1 MSTHSTSTHPWD
13 QITVEDLRRSG
24 GRKWSEFPDKIGAFV
39 AEMDFGTSPEV
50 AAAVQEAAGR
60 HHFGY
65 APSKAHADLADALA
79 GWVGRE
85 FSWDVDP
92 GAVVS
97 VGDVLSAFAAVIE
110 KFTAPG
116 TTVVLPTPAYM
127 PFLLIPPALGRRVVQ
142 VPMLQDEA
150 GAWSYDFDRI
160 EDVLA
165 QGPSLF
171 VLCNPHNPIGKVA
184 TRDELETIAR
194 LATTHGALV
203 FADEIHAGMVYD
215 GTHVPFA
222 SVSAEAAACSV
233 TSTSA
238 SKAWNL
244 PGLKCAQIIA
254 TNPEHAKVLKADEY
268 LLIGGAGLLGVVA
281 NTAAYNGDQSWRRD
295 LVAYLDGNRRAL
307 AEALRT
313 HLPEVVHH
321 SPAATYLAWFDC
333 APLGLDV
340 SPEEFFRE
348 QAGVALVAGTRCGSG
363 YEQYARINFATPRP
377 VLLDVMERMGRAI
390 SSRR

>member
-1 MSTHSTSTHPWD
+1 MSTHPWD
-13 QITVEDLRRSG
+13 QITVEDLRRNG

-50 AAAVQEAAGR
+50 AAAVQDAVGR

-85 FSWDVDP
+85 FDWQVDP
-92 GAVVS
+92 FAVVS

-110 KFTAPG
+110 KFTVPG
-116 TTVVLPTPAYM
+116 ATVVLPTPAYM

-142 VPMLQDEA
+142 VPMLETAA
-150 GAWSYDFDRI
+150 GHWSYDFNRI
-160 EDVLA
+160 EELFA
-165 QGPSLF
+165 EGPSLF

-184 TRDELETIAR
+184 SREELETIAR
-194 LATTHGALV
+194 LATQHGALV
-203 FADEIHAGMVYD
+203 FADEIHAGMVYE

-222 SVSAEAAACSV
+222 SISEEAAACSV

-244 PGLKCAQIIA
+244 PGLKCAQVIA
-254 TNPEHAKVLKADEY
+254 TNPEHAKALKADEY

-281 NTAAYNGDQSWRRD
+281 NTAAYNGDQTWRRE

-313 HLPEVVHH
+313 HAPEIVHH
-321 SPAATYLAWFDC
+321 SPAATYLAWMDC
-333 APLGLDV
+333 SGLDLPV
-340 SPEEFFRE
+340 SAEQFFRE
-348 QAGVALVAGTRCGSG
+348 EAGVALVAGSRCGTG

-377 VLLDVMERMGRAI
+377 VLLDAVERMGNALAA
-390 SSRR
+390 RR

>member
-1 MSTHSTSTHPWD
+1 MSTHAWD
-13 QITVEDLRRSG
+13 QITVEQLRRNG
-24 GRKWSEFPDKIGAFV
+24 GRKWMEFPDKIGAFV
-39 AEMDFGTSPEV
+39 AEMDFGTAPEV
-50 AAAVQEAAGR
+50 ADAIQDAVGR

-85 FSWDVDP
+85 FDWTVSPD
-92 GAVVS
+92 AVVS

-116 TTVVLPTPAYM
+116 ATVILPTPAYM
-127 PFLLIPPALGRRVVQ
+127 PFLIIPPALGRRVEQ
-142 VPMLQDEA
+142 VPMLQDAE

-160 EDVLA
+160 EELFA
-165 QGPSLF
+165 AGPSLF

-184 TRDELETIAR
+184 TRAELETIAA
-194 LATTHGALV
+194 LASRHGGLV
-203 FADEIHAGMVYD
+203 FSDEIHAGMVYE

-222 SVSAEAAACSV
+222 SISDEAAAVSI

-281 NTAAYNGDQSWRRD
+281 NTAAYNGDQTWRRD
-295 LVAYLDGNRRAL
+295 LVTYLDGNRRAL

-313 HLPEVVHH
+313 HAPEIVHH
-321 SPAATYLAWFDC
+321 SPAATYLAWMDC
-333 APLGLDV
+333 APLGLGN
-340 SPEEFFRE
+340 PEQFFRE
-348 QAGVALVAGTRCGSG
+348 EAGVALVAGTRCGTG

-377 VLLDVMERMGRAI
+377 VLLDAVERMGAALAAR
-390 SSRR
+390 S